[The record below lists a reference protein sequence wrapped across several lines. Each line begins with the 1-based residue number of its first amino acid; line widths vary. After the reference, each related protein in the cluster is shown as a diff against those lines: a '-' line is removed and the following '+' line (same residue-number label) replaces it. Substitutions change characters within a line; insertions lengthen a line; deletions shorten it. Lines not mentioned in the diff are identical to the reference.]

1 MICISKKFLVY
12 YIHKIRMRKKVKI
25 PMNYNDIVAML
36 AAGKTTDEIAKE
48 FTDALNKAT
57 AEQKAAEEAAKASE
71 AKSKKMDEISMAIA
85 HALNEYA
92 VVAGIPDVKLRG
104 AEVRTIL
111 DEFLPVIEQFKN
123 VKVHVAKAEPKKMKS
138 IDDVFTDFFKS
149 MGI

>member
-1 MICISKKFLVY
+1 
-12 YIHKIRMRKKVKI
+12 
-25 PMNYNDIVAML
+25 MNYEEIIARIQKGENPEAIV
-36 AAGKTTDEIAKE
+36 KE
-48 FTDALNKAT
+48 FTDNINKAQ
-57 AEQKAAEEAAKASE
+57 AEVAAAKEAEAKNE

-104 AEVRTIL
+104 ADVRKML
-111 DEFLPVIEQFKN
+111 DEFLPVIESIKDI
-123 VKVHVAKAEPKKMKS
+123 KVHVTRANPKKMKS

>member
-1 MICISKKFLVY
+1 
-12 YIHKIRMRKKVKI
+12 
-25 PMNYNDIVAML
+25 MNYEEIIARIQKGENPEAIV
-36 AAGKTTDEIAKE
+36 KE
-48 FTDALNKAT
+48 FTDNMNKAQ
-57 AEQKAAEEAAKASE
+57 AEVAAAKEAEAKNE
-71 AKSKKMDEISMAIA
+71 AKSKKMDEISIAIA

-104 AEVRTIL
+104 AEVRSIL

-123 VKVHVAKAEPKKMKS
+123 VKIHVAKAEPKKMKS

>member
-1 MICISKKFLVY
+1 
-12 YIHKIRMRKKVKI
+12 
-25 PMNYNDIVAML
+25 MNYEEIIARIQKGENPEAIV
-36 AAGKTTDEIAKE
+36 KE
-48 FTDALNKAT
+48 FTDNMNKAQ
-57 AEQKAAEEAAKASE
+57 AEVAAAKEAEAKNE

-111 DEFLPVIEQFKN
+111 DEFLPVIESLKD
-123 VKVHVAKAEPKKMKS
+123 VKIHVAKANPKKTKS

-149 MGI
+149 IGI

>member
-1 MICISKKFLVY
+1 
-12 YIHKIRMRKKVKI
+12 
-25 PMNYNDIVAML
+25 MNYEEIIARIQKGENPEAIV
-36 AAGKTTDEIAKE
+36 KE
-48 FTDALNKAT
+48 FTDNMNKAQ
-57 AEQKAAEEAAKASE
+57 AEVAAAKEAAAKNE

-104 AEVRTIL
+104 AEVRSIL
-111 DEFLPVIEQFKN
+111 DEFLPVIEQCKN
-123 VKVHVAKAEPKKMKS
+123 VKIHVAKAEPKKMKS